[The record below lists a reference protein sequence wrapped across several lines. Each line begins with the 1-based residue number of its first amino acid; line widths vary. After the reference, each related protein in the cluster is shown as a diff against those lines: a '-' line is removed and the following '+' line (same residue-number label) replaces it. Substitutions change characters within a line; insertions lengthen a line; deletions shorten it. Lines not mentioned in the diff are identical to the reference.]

1 MKIIIHCIICYSSPA
16 FCDFIFIALNHQKPT
31 SMKTL
36 TKPFIAIIAIL
47 LFTGYASI
55 AQKAT
60 ESANST
66 AKNETTMKTYVIERD
81 IPGAGQFSAE
91 KLKTISQ
98 TSCSV
103 LKEMGPKIQWIQS
116 YVVGDKIFCIYK
128 AENEELLREH
138 AKRGGFPVNNIYE
151 VANIISPATAKN

>member
-1 MKIIIHCIICYSSPA
+1 MLPSHKKQLNLPIHP
-16 FCDFIFIALNHQKPT
+16 QK
-31 SMKTL
+31 
-36 TKPFIAIIAIL
+36 
-47 LFTGYASI
+47 
-55 AQKAT
+55 
-60 ESANST
+60 NV
-66 AKNETTMKTYVIERD
+66 TTMRTYVIERD

-116 YVVGDKIFCIYK
+116 YVAGDKIFCIYK
-128 AENEELLREH
+128 ADNEELLREH

-151 VANIISPATAKN
+151 VDNIISPATAKN